1 MDRCGGANI
10 KVGDKY
16 SIRFTDRVH
25 WFLEIQSKKKNG
37 NPCIFTIG
45 LGLLEDKDAP
55 EIFKEVPGP
64 DMFKGFAFIFSP
76 DKVELECHRRL
87 FNDPNAP
94 QPPKSP
100 FDLPF
105 DHRCRNLK
113 YIPPYP
119 KAMMEYYSKN
129 QPGFF
134 DKKKAYL
141 RGKPV
146 RSIQSWFDPKI
157 RKYSGRINETQL
169 KVIQHF
175 VAKKRYKTFLGMK
188 YKRIILPSPYFLLS
202 QYDPG
207 VLNFLE
213 KRGILKKKWWNC
225 RKFVNMFHRQPFLLL
240 QFLQKVGV
248 KRRSSM
254 RRTSFKKTRK
264 SYGRK
269 RN

>member
-45 LGLLEDKDAP
+45 LGLLEDKDAA